1 MKFIRYGEAG
11 AERPGLID
19 DQGQRRDISSVVA
32 DIDPGTLPDLQAR
45 VGNDFSRY
53 PLADPSARLGCP
65 VSGTSKIVA
74 VGLNYRD
81 HCEECGY
88 PIPTEPILFSKALS
102 SLSGPFDDVMLPQEC
117 TKADWEVELAV
128 IVGRKSQYVP
138 VEQARSHIAG
148 YAVCNDVTERAFQLE
163 REGQWFKG
171 KGCDTFAPI
180 GPWLVTPDEVGD
192 LSDISLWLDLNG
204 KRMQDSSTRHMI
216 FGPEFLLSYVSR
228 FMTLN
233 PADIIC
239 TGTPPGV
246 GMGRK
251 PQVWLQPGDV
261 MELGVRGLGQQRQKV
276 VPWSAR

>member
-1 MKFIRYGEAG
+1 MKFIRYGNAG

-19 DQGQRRDISSVVA
+19 AQGVRRDLSSVIA
-32 DIDPGTLPDLQAR
+32 DIDPQTLPGLRDRIGADL
-45 VGNDFSRY
+45 SIY
-53 PLADPSARLGCP
+53 PLADPDARLGCP
-65 VSGTSKIVA
+65 VAGTSKIVA

-81 HCEECGY
+81 HCEECNY
-88 PIPTEPILFSKALS
+88 PIPSEPILFSKALS
-102 SLSGPFDDVMLPQEC
+102 ALSGPNDDVMLPRDC

-128 IVGRKSQYVP
+128 VIGRQARYVP
-138 VEQARSHIAG
+138 VGQSRHYIAG
-148 YAVCNDVTERAFQLE
+148 YAVCNDLTERAFQLE

-171 KGCDTFAPI
+171 KGCDTFAPV

-192 LSDISLWLDLNG
+192 LSDIPLWLNLNG
-204 KRMQDSSTRHMI
+204 QQMQDSSTRHMI
-216 FGPEFLLSYVSR
+216 FDPEYLVSYISQ

-261 MELGVRGLGQQRQKV
+261 MELGVRGLGQQQQKV
-276 VPWSAR
+276 LAWSAR

>member
-1 MKFIRYGEAG
+1 MKFIRFGEVG

-19 DQGQRRDISSVVA
+19 DQGQRRDLSGVIA
-32 DIDPGTLPDLQAR
+32 DLDPTTLPDLR
-45 VGNDFSRY
+45 ERIGNDVERF
-53 PLADPSARLGCP
+53 PLADQQARLGCP
-65 VSGTSKIVA
+65 ITGTSKIVA

-88 PIPTEPILFSKALS
+88 PIPSEPILFSKALS
-102 SLSGPFDDVMLPQEC
+102 ALSGPFDEVMLPQGC

-128 IVGRKSQYVP
+128 VVGRQARYVP
-138 VEQARSHIAG
+138 LDQARQHIAG
-148 YAVCNDVTERAFQLE
+148 YTICNDLTERAFQLE

-171 KGCDTFAPI
+171 KGCDTFAPV

-192 LSDISLWLDLNG
+192 LSDISLWLDVNG
-204 KRMQDSSTRHMI
+204 HRMQDSSTRHMI
-216 FGPEFLLSYVSR
+216 FGPEFLLSYISQ

-251 PQVWLQPGDV
+251 PQQWLQPGDV
-261 MELGVRGLGQQRQKV
+261 MDLGVRGLGQQRQRV
-276 VPWSAR
+276 VAWSAR